1 MNIIYEKDDNNY
13 HGGYC
18 IEPFTHQQQ
27 SNKYDYLGGNHKTNS
42 SQFDKIVVPFG
53 LFYRNRSVDLNNDAI
68 HTFMDE
74 HHEPECVEPDLLQPD
89 LFDRLFYAVGRVEI
103 SKKDKH
109 KKNKTRKLHV

>member
-1 MNIIYEKDDNNY
+1 MIYEKKDDNNY

-27 SNKYDYLGGNHKTNS
+27 ESNKYDYLGGNHKMNA
-42 SQFDKIVVPFG
+42 SQFNKIVVPFG
-53 LFYRNRSVDLNNDAI
+53 LFYRNRSVDLNNHAI

-74 HHEPECVEPDLLQPD
+74 DYEPECVEPD
-89 LFDRLFYAVGRVEI
+89 LFDRLFYAVGRVEM

-109 KKNKTRKLHV
+109 KKNKTRKLHI